1 MDPQR
6 SAQHVLCCG
15 LCQDPVALMYCNT
28 CNIYMCNACVGSH
41 VSELSHKILPLKQRG
56 SDLTFPRC
64 PNHSTI
70 QCDVFCDPCDIPICV
85 LCAASNEHEGHMLID
100 VLTNFDRKKEL
111 LRKDLEE
118 LEIEKENMDK
128 KMDDSLDDNEYETNE
143 RIKCSKMKWTIID
156 LKELLESNDVCKI
169 STYKSRNVNKEMSG
183 GIPLSPNTSSQELDD
198 GNLYEEADFMSESS
212 LSQIE
217 VVDMQEPDSLEDEF
231 EPEIGELLD
240 LPEIVATVDTQESE
254 SLKDEFEPEIGQL
267 LDMSEIV
274 ATVDTGLVFSVV
286 CRGEEEIWTRGRN
299 KFMKLYDLQ
308 GNLLQSIQSSSRNVP
323 EDIAVTR
330 SKDLVYTDFDDSSV
344 NIVKDEKVEKKIA
357 LHGWKPRNICCTSS
371 DDLLVTMDNDDETQS
386 KVVRF
391 NNFEEIQTIQR
402 DDYNLPLYSSG
413 GIKYIN
419 ENKNLDICVA
429 DNLAEAVVVVNQAG
443 KLRFKYTGHP
453 SKTSFHPAGIT
464 SDAQRRI
471 LTADCVN
478 HCIHILNEAGQ
489 FLKYIENVGFKFPCG
504 LCIDSGENLLVATQS
519 GFIVLRYYI
528 A

>member
-1 MDPQR
+1 M
-6 SAQHVLCCG
+6 
-15 LCQDPVALMYCNT
+15 
-28 CNIYMCNACVGSH
+28 
-41 VSELSHKILPLKQRG
+41 
-56 SDLTFPRC
+56 TFPHC

-70 QCDVFCDPCDIPICV
+70 QCDVFCEPCDIPVCV
-85 LCAASNEHEGHMLID
+85 LCATSNEHKGHMLID
-100 VLTNFDRKKEL
+100 VLTSFYRKKEL
-111 LRKDLEE
+111 LRKELEE

-128 KMDDSLDDNEYETNE
+128 KMDDSLDEDEDETIE

-169 STYKSRNVNKEMSG
+169 STYKSRNANFKEMPGEIRRSQ
-183 GIPLSPNTSSQELDD
+183 NTSSEELDD
-198 GNLYEEADFMSESS
+198 GNLYEEADFLSESS
-212 LSQIE
+212 LSQNE
-217 VVDMQEPDSLEDEF
+217 VVDLQEPDSVEDEL
-231 EPEIGELLD
+231 EPW
-240 LPEIVATVDTQESE
+240 
-254 SLKDEFEPEIGQL
+254 PEIGQF

-344 NIVKDEKVEKKIA
+344 NIVKDEKVEKKIT

-371 DDLLVTMDNDDETQS
+371 DNLLVTMDNDDETQS

-464 SDAQRRI
+464 TDAQRRI

-478 HCIHILNEAGQ
+478 HCIHILNEDGQ

-504 LCIDSGENLLVATQS
+504 LCIDSGDNLLVATQS
-519 GFIVLRYYI
+519 GSVVLRYCI
-528 A
+528 TTE